1 MSHLQVGV
9 NPRDLGGHQSAT
21 KSPKSRI
28 CEATNRYTSRTLRAL
43 SQYWLMPAH
52 PGQRLGPAGGI
63 VYGYVLLSGMAP
75 EAIQGAEELR
85 AS

>member
-1 MSHLQVGV
+1 
-9 NPRDLGGHQSAT
+9 
-21 KSPKSRI
+21 
-28 CEATNRYTSRTLRAL
+28 
-43 SQYWLMPAH
+43 MPAH